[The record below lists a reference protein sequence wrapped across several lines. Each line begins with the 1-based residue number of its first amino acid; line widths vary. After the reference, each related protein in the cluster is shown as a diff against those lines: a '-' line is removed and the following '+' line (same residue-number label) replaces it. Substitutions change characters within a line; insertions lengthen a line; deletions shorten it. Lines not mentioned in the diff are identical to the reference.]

1 MQDFRHKK
9 ANLFVF
15 LCEILLFAQRCER
28 IFEVERFH
36 RFGVLEVL
44 PKFWNM
50 QDFRHKKANLFV
62 LYHFSISSYIFPS
75 KAAGAAFDGM
85 SSPAY
90 VIYYYRSRACAYM

>member
-62 LYHFSISSYIFPS
+62 FLCEILLFAQRCERIFEVERFHRFGVLEVLPI
-75 KAAGAAFDGM
+75 F
-85 SSPAY
+85 
-90 VIYYYRSRACAYM
+90 